1 MKSAQWAAIVLI
13 GGGVAILAV
22 YWVVAVVGALF
33 GADDVPVPIK
43 IAVTAVVAGAAV
55 LLAIVIVQRMRE
67 RKEEN
72 LKEIEY

>member
-1 MKSAQWAAIVLI
+1 MKTAQLAAMVLI
-13 GGGVAILAV
+13 GGGIAILAA

-33 GADDVPVPIK
+33 VADDIPVLIR

-55 LLAIVIVQRMRE
+55 LLAVVIVQRIRE

>member
-1 MKSAQWAAIVLI
+1 MRTAQWVAMVLI
-13 GGGVAILAV
+13 GGGIAILAA
-22 YWVVAVVGALF
+22 YWVVAVVF
-33 GADDVPVPIK
+33 GADDVPVLIR

-55 LLAIVIVQRMRE
+55 LLAIVIVQRIRE

>member
-1 MKSAQWAAIVLI
+1 MKIAQWAAIVLI

-43 IAVTAVVAGAAV
+43 IAVTAVVAGGAV

>member
-1 MKSAQWAAIVLI
+1 MKTAQWAAIVLI
-13 GGGVAILAV
+13 GGGVAILAG

-33 GADDVPVPIK
+33 GADDVPGPIK

>member
-1 MKSAQWAAIVLI
+1 MKAAMVLI
-13 GGGVAILAV
+13 GGGIAILAA

-33 GADDVPVPIK
+33 VADDIPVLIR

-55 LLAIVIVQRMRE
+55 LLAVVIVQRIRE

>member
-1 MKSAQWAAIVLI
+1 MKIAQWAAIVLI

-43 IAVTAVVAGAAV
+43 IAVTAVVAGGAV
-55 LLAIVIVQRMRE
+55 LLAIVIMQRMRE

>member
-1 MKSAQWAAIVLI
+1 MKTAQWVAMVLI
-13 GGGVAILAV
+13 GGGIGILAA

-33 GADDVPVPIK
+33 VADDVPVLIR

-55 LLAIVIVQRMRE
+55 LLAVVIVQRIRE
-67 RKEEN
+67 RREEN

>member
-1 MKSAQWAAIVLI
+1 MKTAQWVAMVLI
-13 GGGVAILAV
+13 GGGIAILAA

-33 GADDVPVPIK
+33 VADDVPVLIR

-55 LLAIVIVQRMRE
+55 LLAVVIVQRIRE
-67 RKEEN
+67 RREEN

>member
-1 MKSAQWAAIVLI
+1 MKTAQWAAIVLI
-13 GGGVAILAV
+13 GGGVTILAA
-22 YWVVAVVGALF
+22 YWLVGVFGALF

-55 LLAIVIVQRMRE
+55 LLGIAIVQRMRE

>member
-1 MKSAQWAAIVLI
+1 MKTAQLVAMVLI
-13 GGGVAILAV
+13 GGGIAILAS

-33 GADDVPVPIK
+33 GADDVPVLIR

-55 LLAIVIVQRMRE
+55 LLAIVIVQRIRE
-67 RKEEN
+67 RREEN